1 VNVRLTR
8 LQGDAASFHPYAVP
22 VDAGFHSYTNDVARA
37 CESCQAVV
45 RAKTAD
51 AALKFICLAPC
62 SLAGRCSK
70 SPLARCAWMPHDN
83 RTTSFDI
90 LARLYTNGIL
100 DELAFGFLQR
110 GIHA

>member
-1 VNVRLTR
+1 MNVRLTR

-51 AALKFICLAPC
+51 AALKFICLAALLTC
-62 SLAGRCSK
+62 WAVQQIA
-70 SPLARCAWMPHDN
+70 ARALRMDA
-83 RTTSFDI
+83 S
-90 LARLYTNGIL
+90 
-100 DELAFGFLQR
+100 
-110 GIHA
+110 